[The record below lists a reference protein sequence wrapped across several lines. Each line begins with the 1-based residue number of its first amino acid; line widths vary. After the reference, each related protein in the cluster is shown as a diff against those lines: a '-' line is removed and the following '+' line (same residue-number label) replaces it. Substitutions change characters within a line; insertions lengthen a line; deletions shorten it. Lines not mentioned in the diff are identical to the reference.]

1 MSDVVL
7 KMVGI
12 TKVYPGVKALDNV
25 NLQVIKGEVHALA
38 GENGAGK
45 STLMKVLNGVI
56 TDFTGD
62 IFINGKK
69 IDMKSPISAQENGI
83 SIIFQEFNLVNTLS
97 VAENVFLGRLDSNKT
112 GFIEWSDIYTRTEK
126 FLEEIGLKVSAK
138 SKISELSVAEKQMV
152 EIAKA
157 LSYNAEIIVM
167 DEPSSALTKTEMDNL
182 YNIIDNLK
190 KKGVTIIYI
199 SHRMEEIFKISDS
212 ITILRD
218 GKDVHSCPIGE
229 ITKNEIIEKMV
240 GRSIDVEFPKR
251 KPFLNNEV
259 ILEVK
264 NLNRKNVLND
274 VSFKLYKGEILGISG
289 LVGSGRT
296 EVLRAIFG
304 ADKID
309 SGEIIIKGKSVSIKN
324 PISAKQHGIA
334 FLTEDRKLEGLIL
347 KFAIKTNISI
357 TKLKGICTFG
367 LLSNK
372 KEKDISGE
380 YIKKLGVKTPSSKQ
394 KAINLSG
401 GNQQKVVLAK
411 WLFSESDIIFLD
423 EPTRGIDVG
432 AKFEIYCI
440 MNDLV
445 KLGKSIIMV
454 SSELPEV
461 LAMSDRILVMHGG
474 EIKGELGSDFATAEK
489 IMECALGNP
498 DDLLKCVLNSPEVS

>member
-1 MSDVVL
+1 MSDVIL

-12 TKVYPGVKALDNV
+12 TKKYSGVIALNKV
-25 NLQVIKGEVHALA
+25 NLEINNGEVHALI

-45 STLMKVLNGVI
+45 STLMKILNGVI
-56 TDFTGD
+56 TDFEGD
-62 IFINGKK
+62 IFVKDKK

-97 VAENVFLGRLDSNKT
+97 IAENVFMGRLDSQKK
-112 GFIEWSDIYTRTEK
+112 GFIDWKDIYSKTEK
-126 FLEEIGLKVSAK
+126 YLKEIGLAISPKTKVNV
-138 SKISELSVAEKQMV
+138 LSVAVKQMV

-167 DEPSSALTKTEMDNL
+167 DEPSATLTKTEMYNL
-182 YNIIDNLK
+182 YKIIDNLK

-199 SHRMEEIFKISDS
+199 SHRMEEIFKISDT

-218 GKDVHSCPIGE
+218 GKNIYSCL
-229 ITKNEIIEKMV
+229 TKNISKKEIIQKMV
-240 GRSIDVEFPKR
+240 GRSIDAEFPER
-251 KPFLNNEV
+251 DYILNKEL

-264 NLNRKNVLND
+264 NLNRKDILKD
-274 VSFKLYKGEILGISG
+274 ISFDLHKGEILGIAG

-296 EVLRAIFG
+296 EILRAIFG

-309 SGEIIIKGKSVSIKN
+309 SGEIIIKGKNVNIKN
-324 PISAKQHGIA
+324 PIIAKKHGIA
-334 FLTEDRKLEGLIL
+334 FLTEDRKLQGLIL
-347 KFAIKTNISI
+347 KFAITTNISI

-372 KEKDISGE
+372 KEKNISEE
-380 YIKKLGVKTPSSKQ
+380 YIKKLSVKTPSSKQ
-394 KAINLSG
+394 KVLYLSG

-411 WLFSESDIIFLD
+411 WLFSEAEILLLD

-432 AKFEIYCI
+432 AKFEIYCM

-445 KLGKSIIMV
+445 KSGKSIIMV

-461 LAMSDRILVMHGG
+461 LALSDRILVMNGG
-474 EIKGELGSDFATAEK
+474 KIRGEVGKECATAEK
-489 IMECALGNP
+489 IMEYAIGNS
-498 DDLLKCVLNSPEVS
+498 DSSSEKVETVMEVN